1 MAHAQ
6 RPLNLGF
13 NRPGVAANDRPW
25 GWSLG
30 WSAFAPGAPAS
41 FTLDSLVRAEG
52 RFSLRVVAADT
63 GAEAPPRMLMA
74 QLPADAVRGH
84 ELRLRGAVRIG
95 ALQGAAE
102 VHLQAW
108 GDRVVPAADS
118 VVLREG
124 AGDSGWRR
132 VELAVRVPADRS
144 IHSFVLMVGV
154 RGRGAA
160 WFDDFTLERDGA
172 VLAELPSEVPP
183 VSPAQRAWLAARTAP
198 LTSLTS
204 RATNAGSRNTTRPR
218 PALASDLALVSRIVG
233 NARLVGLG
241 ESTHGTHEF
250 FVAKHRLLQHFV
262 RELGF
267 DVFAIEANQLAVETL
282 NAFVSGGA
290 GTAREAMQVLFR
302 VWNTEEMLALVEWM
316 RAYNAGH
323 PRRPVRFIGYDMQD
337 HRTPVD
343 SLRAFVR
350 RTEPQWE
357 GRVRTLTEPYR
368 VQPSFVMPNAPDSAR
383 GAWLSGADSLW
394 LEVTGRHASW
404 LAGARTRDDT
414 VAVEWAVHSADLVRQ
429 AARLNRS
436 LNSPDRDSLMA
447 ANLDW
452 AMRTLYPTSR
462 AVVWAHDVHVSHGGD
477 QERSFNAG
485 AQMGA
490 HLKHTFGYDY
500 RAFSFLTRAGT
511 YRATRSLSDHTM
523 MDVEAFPAP
532 EGSVE
537 ALLATLPRPHGS
549 AGVVVDLRFSARDRR
564 GGWLWQPRPI
574 RHIGYAAYDYG
585 FEVRAVL
592 PLDFDGVVFVDVTRA
607 SRSLR

>member
-6 RPLNLGF
+6 QPLNLGF
-13 NRPGVAANDRPW
+13 NRPSVAAADRPW

-30 WSAFAPGAPAS
+30 WSAFSPGAPAS

-63 GAEAPPRMLMA
+63 GADAPLRMLVM
-74 QLPADAVRGH
+74 QLPAEGVRGH
-84 ELRLRGAVRIG
+84 ALRLRGAVRVG
-95 ALQGAAE
+95 ALQGTAE
-102 VHLQAW
+102 VHLEAW
-108 GDRVVPAADS
+108 GDRVVPSADS
-118 VVLREG
+118 VALREG
-124 AGDSGWRR
+124 TNASEWRR
-132 VELAVRVPADRS
+132 VDLAVRVPMDRS
-144 IHSFVLMVGV
+144 IHSLVLMVGV

-160 WFDDFTLERDGA
+160 WFDDFILERDGVA
-172 VLAELPSEVPP
+172 LAELPSDLPA

-204 RATNAGSRNTTRPR
+204 PTATADSRNAEIRSSTLP
-218 PALASDLALVSRIVG
+218 PDLALVSRIVG

-250 FVAKHRLLQHFV
+250 FVAKHRLLQHLV
-262 RELGF
+262 GAMGF
-267 DVFAIEANQLAVETL
+267 DIFAIEANQLAVETL

-302 VWNTEEMLALVEWM
+302 VWNTEEMLGLVEWM
-316 RAYNAGH
+316 RAYNADH

-343 SLRAFVR
+343 SLLAFVR
-350 RTEPQWE
+350 RSEPRWE
-357 GRVRTLTEPYR
+357 GRVRALTERYR
-368 VQPSFVMPNAPDSAR
+368 AQPSFIMPNATDSAR
-383 GAWLSGADSLW
+383 GAWLSDAELLW
-394 LEVTGRHASW
+394 REVTGRRAGW
-404 LAGARTRDDT
+404 LAAARTRGDM
-414 VAVEWAVHSADLVRQ
+414 VAVEWAVHASDLVRQ

-436 LNSPDRDSLMA
+436 RNSPDRDSLMA

-477 QERSFNAG
+477 RERSFNAG

-500 RAFSFLTRAGT
+500 RAFSLLTRAGT
-511 YRATRSLSDHTM
+511 YRGTRSFSDHTM
-523 MDVEAFPAP
+523 IVADAFPAP

-537 ALLATLPRPHGS
+537 ALLAAIPRRRGQ
-549 AGVVVDLRFSARDRR
+549 AGVVVDLRVSERDRR

-585 FEVRAVL
+585 FEMRAVM
-592 PLDFDGVVFVDVTRA
+592 PLEFDGVVFIDVTSA
-607 SRSLR
+607 SRPLR